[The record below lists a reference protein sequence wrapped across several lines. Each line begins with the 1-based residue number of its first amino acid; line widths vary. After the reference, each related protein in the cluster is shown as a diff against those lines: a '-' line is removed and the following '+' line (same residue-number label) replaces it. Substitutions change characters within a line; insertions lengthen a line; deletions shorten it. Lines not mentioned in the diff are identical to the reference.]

1 MDKYVT
7 RCPYCGQPTPNETA
21 HSDPPVV
28 EGGQGRTDEELTDNA
43 RALWIAGIALAVGLG
58 VALLYWLFF

>member
-28 EGGQGRTDEELTDNA
+28 EGGQGRTDDDLTDNA
-43 RALWIAGIALAVGLG
+43 RALWIAGIALAVILIA
-58 VALLYWLFF
+58 ALIVKLIF

>member
-1 MDKYVT
+1 MDKYIT
-7 RCPYCGQPTPNETA
+7 TCPYCGQPTPNETA

-28 EGGQGRTDEELTDNA
+28 EGGQGRTDEDLTDNA

>member
-1 MDKYVT
+1 MTDRYVT
-7 RCPYCGQPTPNETA
+7 RCPYCGQPTPAAETL
-21 HSDPPVV
+21 PVV
-28 EGGQGRTDEELTDNA
+28 EGGQGREATELTDDA

>member
-28 EGGQGRTDEELTDNA
+28 EGGQGRTDEDLTDNA